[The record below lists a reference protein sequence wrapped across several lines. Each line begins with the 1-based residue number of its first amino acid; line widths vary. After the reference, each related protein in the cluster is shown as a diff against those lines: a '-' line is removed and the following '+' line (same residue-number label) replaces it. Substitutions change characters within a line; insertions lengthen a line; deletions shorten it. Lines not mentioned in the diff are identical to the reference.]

1 MKNRSKKTPYP
12 VLYDTPPNED
22 ICLMVEPGKKVL
34 DIGCATGRVAEK
46 LRKEKNCFVVGIE
59 VNEAMAEIAK
69 KRCGKVIVAN
79 AEKVKKINFPK
90 GYFDIIIYADVLE
103 HCSNPGEI
111 LVNLR
116 EYLSDRGYLLISVP
130 NVANWE
136 IRLRLLMGKF
146 DYKGGTILDTGHL
159 KFFTLSSIT
168 RLIEQ
173 SGYEVVEVKTR
184 NIRLSCLAKVW
195 RTLFSWGFVL
205 RATKNKHNNLFKL

>member
-1 MKNRSKKTPYP
+1 MGKLPSWI
-12 VLYDTPPNED
+12 LYDTSPND
-22 ICLMVEPGKKVL
+22 DVCSMVEPGKKVL
-34 DIGCATGRVAEK
+34 DVGCATGRIAEK
-46 LRKEKNCFVVGIE
+46 LKKEKDCFVVGIE
-59 VNEAMAEIAK
+59 VNEEMAEIAK
-69 KRCGKVIVAN
+69 NRCGKVIVAN
-79 AEKVKKINFPK
+79 AEKVKEIHFPK

-116 EYLSDRGYLLISVP
+116 EYLSDKGYILISVP

-168 RLIEQ
+168 RLIEK
-173 SGYEVVEVKTR
+173 SGYEVIGVKTR
-184 NIRLSCLAKVW
+184 NIRLGSLAKVW

-205 RATKNKHNNLFKL
+205 KATKMKKGIAK